1 MSVDF
6 VLLRYLKMLFRISLV
21 TLRVAVLAAV
31 LAAEPRMEPE
41 EEVRVHGGEGFREA
55 LFYASP
61 EAIDI
66 PGYKAQVHRPPFRQF
81 FRLCPYHNKKR
92 NRLQPLFQKCYNF
105 PANTSG
111 DGVEQMDRML
121 WRHINESGNHIFC
134 IKLESCKAQHE
145 V

>member
-1 MSVDF
+1 MLGEDGCTGITL
-6 VLLRYLKMLFRISLV
+6 LLRGTPVLPV
-21 TLRVAVLAAV
+21 TGQIQSNLLRLEFGFLQA
-31 LAAEPRMEPE
+31 

-55 LFYASP
+55 LFHASP